1 MKDSCIFRRMF
12 HTYVG
17 GDLKLYD
24 ATVTFHCLMTNLC
37 SIVLVPRLE
46 EKYWYINI
54 MHIHFM
60 VMKNTMCVDV
70 QLRNGL

>member
-1 MKDSCIFRRMF
+1 MF

-37 SIVLVPRLE
+37 SIEVWFLARGKILVYKYNAYSFYGNE
-46 EKYWYINI
+46 E
-54 MHIHFM
+54 H
-60 VMKNTMCVDV
+60 DV
-70 QLRNGL
+70 CRCTTSKWTVTIG